1 MKKILLYI
9 LIIFSTAVL
18 FLFPSWCAD
27 GVKLGINLLLYSLLP
42 AILPFMLF
50 SNFLIK
56 SDISHLAGA
65 IIHPLF
71 GRIFKTSKNGSYAL
85 IMGFLCGYPLG
96 AKIINDLILEK
107 KISMEE
113 GKYLFKFIN
122 NPGPAFIQGYVISS
136 VCAPKSLRLPA
147 LLLTYLPSIIIGL
160 VVSRRYPVFKSER
173 NTDESV
179 TMPFSKIVDDS
190 IFDAFATTARLA
202 GYLIIFSIIST
213 LVINIPGLPYIV
225 KNITVCLL
233 EITSGIYYIS
243 LTNLPVVFQLFF
255 SILCSIA
262 GGFSILFQ
270 INSVVTKSGL
280 DIRECIKYKIL
291 AMVICTGLFFIYLGI
306 AGF

>member
-1 MKKILLYI
+1 MKKIFLYCFVI
-9 LIIFSTAVL
+9 LSCAILFIFPA
-18 FLFPSWCAD
+18 WCGD

-56 SDISHLAGA
+56 SNISHLAGA
-65 IIHPLF
+65 IVHPLF

-96 AKIINDLILEK
+96 AKIISDLIQERQ
-107 KISMEE
+107 ISQEE
-113 GKYLFKFIN
+113 GNYLFKFIN
-122 NPGPAFIQGYVISS
+122 NPGPAFIQGYVISA
-136 VCAPKSLRLPA
+136 VCAPKELRIPA

-160 VVSRRYPVFKSER
+160 VSGRKYSGFKHDKCSE
-173 NTDESV
+173 ES
-179 TMPFSKIVDDS
+179 TNMPFSKIVDDS

-202 GYLIIFSIIST
+202 GYVIIFSIIST
-213 LVINIPGLPYIV
+213 LVINIPGLPHLAKTIL
-225 KNITVCLL
+225 VCML

-243 LTNLPVVFQLFF
+243 VTKLPVVIKLFL

-270 INSVVTKSGL
+270 INSVSAKKGL
-280 DIRECIKYKIL
+280 NILECIKYKIL
-291 AMVICTGLFFIYLGI
+291 SMGICTGLFFAYLGV
-306 AGF
+306 AGY

>member
-1 MKKILLYI
+1 MKKIFLYCLLI
-9 LIIFSTAVL
+9 LSSAIL
-18 FLFPSWCAD
+18 FIFPSWCAD

-56 SDISHLAGA
+56 SNLSHLTGA

-107 KISMEE
+107 KISFEE
-113 GKYLFKFIN
+113 GNYLFRFIN
-122 NPGPAFIQGYVISS
+122 NPGPAFIQGYVIST
-136 VCAPKSLRLPA
+136 VCAPKELRIPA
-147 LLLTYLPSIIIGL
+147 LLLTYLPGIIIGL
-160 VVSRRYPVFKSER
+160 VSGRKFSRFKSEI
-173 NTDESV
+173 NSDESANI
-179 TMPFSKIVDDS
+179 PFSKIVDDS

-202 GYLIIFSIIST
+202 GYVIIFSIIST
-213 LVINIPGLPYIV
+213 LVINIPGLPYLI
-225 KNITVCLL
+225 KNVMVCMF

-243 LTNLPVVFQLFF
+243 VTKLPVAVKLFF

-270 INSVVTKSGL
+270 INSVVAKSGL

-291 AMVICTGLFFIYLGI
+291 SLAICTGLFFVYLGV
-306 AGF
+306 AGM